1 MSEST
6 KPTSNLAECGNKS
19 KPLLS
24 SRIFF
29 ATLESFDGE
38 RTLKQHGYT
47 EAMRGAWYA
56 DKYKGNKQLCNK
68 KGGVHD
74 GDKFVSMDEI
84 NAEKIDRDKCCK
96 KCLRIYDLQYGR

>member
-1 MSEST
+1 MKTETDNSVKDQNAT
-6 KPTSNLAECGNKS
+6 CDNN
-19 KPLLS
+19 LLS

-74 GDKFVSMDEI
+74 GYKFVSMDEI
-84 NAEKIDRDKCCK
+84 NPENIDRNKSCK
-96 KCLRIYDLQYGR
+96 KCLRIYDLQHRK